1 MIPEL
6 GHFFLILALINAIVL
21 GSLPFYGAHTQ
32 HSGLMRLASKAS
44 IGQFVLLLASYI
56 CLTLAF
62 VQDDF
67 SVAYVA
73 NHSNT
78 LLPLRYKI
86 TAVWGSHEGSLL
98 LWILILSG
106 WMAAVAIFSKALT
119 AVMRA
124 RVLATLGFLSIG
136 FVSFALF
143 TSNPFERVL
152 PFIPID
158 GADLNPLLQDFGM
171 IVHPPMLYMGFV
183 GFAVVFAF
191 AIAGLLQG
199 DLDQKWAKW
208 ARPWTTVAWIFLTIG
223 IALGSWWAYY
233 ELGWGGWWFWD
244 PVENASF
251 MPWIAGTALLHSL
264 AATEKRGAYK
274 SWTVLL
280 AILTFSLSLLGT
292 FLVRSG
298 VLTSVHAFATD
309 PERGLFILT
318 FLGFAVGGALTLYAW
333 QFDKLK
339 SNNNYTLFSKEIAI
353 VLNNIL
359 LFSSLLVVFL
369 GTLYPLLADYLWEK
383 KVSIGPPFFD
393 PYFSFFFALILF
405 LIPFGQ
411 QMNWKQ
417 DKLKPLL
424 LKQFILL
431 AVAVILTLA
440 LIALFADKIL
450 LWPVLAISLALWL
463 ILSCINYLVNQSSN
477 AQSLFAGLKK
487 ISRSYWGMIVAH
499 IGVAITVI
507 GVIITSFYS
516 IEKDIRIE
524 PQQIVK
530 VENLSIKF
538 EKFDNFT
545 FENYISSQATLKVS
559 KNGRHLTTLKPE
571 KRRYRVSGQLMTEAA
586 IEPGFFGDL
595 YISLAQPLNKGAW
608 AIKVYYK
615 PFVRWIWLGAL
626 IMALGG
632 LLAVS
637 DKRYR
642 ARRFKKVSPKKESII
657 NES

>member
-6 GHFFLILALINAIVL
+6 GHFFLILALVNAVIL
-21 GSLPFYGAHTQ
+21 GTLPFYGAHTQ
-32 HSGLMRLASKAS
+32 HNGLMRLASKAA
-44 IGQFVLLLASYI
+44 IGQFILLLASYI
-56 CLTLAF
+56 CLTIAF

-78 LLPLRYKI
+78 LLPLRYKV

-98 LWILILSG
+98 LWIMILAA
-106 WMAAVAIFSKALT
+106 WMAAVALFSKALT
-119 AVMRA
+119 SVIRA
-124 RVLATLGFLSIG
+124 RVLATLGLISVG

-183 GFAVVFAF
+183 GFSVVFAF

-208 ARPWTTVAWIFLTIG
+208 ARPWTTVAWIFLTVG

-251 MPWIAGTALLHSL
+251 MPWLAGTALLHSL

-318 FLGFAVGGALTLYAW
+318 FLGLAVGGALALYAW

-339 SNNNYTLFSKEIAI
+339 SNNNYTLVSKEIAI
-353 VLNNIL
+353 VLNNVL
-359 LFSSLLVVFL
+359 LFSSLLVVLL
-369 GTLYPLLADYLWEK
+369 GTLYPLLADYLWGQ

-393 PYFSFFFALILF
+393 PYFSFFFAFILF

-417 DKLKPLL
+417 DKLSKVLMPQLALLGLAIIISSLL
-424 LKQFILL
+424 LSWL
-431 AVAVILTLA
+431 ASEL
-440 LIALFADKIL
+440 L
-450 LWPVLAISLALWL
+450 LWPVVGVSLSLWL
-463 ILSCINYLVNQSSN
+463 TLACLAYVVKLSKNASSFL
-477 AQSLFAGLKK
+477 QGIKK
-487 ISRSYWGMIVAH
+487 IRRSYWGMLLAHTGLAVTTIGAIV
-499 IGVAITVI
+499 T
-507 GVIITSFYS
+507 TFYS
-516 IEKDIRIE
+516 IEKDVRIE
-524 PQQIVK
+524 PQQTVAVGELDIY
-530 VENLSIKF
+530 F

-559 KNGRHLTTLKPE
+559 EDGDHLVTLKPE

-586 IEPGFFGDL
+586 IHPGLFSDL
-595 YISLAQPLNKGAW
+595 YISLAQPLEQGAW

-615 PFVRWIWLGAL
+615 PFVRWVWLGAL
-626 IMALGG
+626 LMALGG

-642 ARRFKKVSPKKESII
+642 QKKFTKVKGYR

>member
-6 GHFFLILALINAIVL
+6 GHFFLILALVNAIIL
-21 GSLPFYGAHTQ
+21 GTLPFYGAQMQ
-32 HSGLMRLASKAS
+32 HQGLMRLASKAA

-56 CLTLAF
+56 CLTLSF
-62 VQDDF
+62 IQSDF

-73 NHSNT
+73 NHSNS

-98 LWILILSG
+98 LWILILAA
-106 WMAAVAIFSKALT
+106 WMAAVAIFSKTLT
-119 AVMRA
+119 QVVRA
-124 RVLATLGFLSIG
+124 RVLATLGLITVG

-183 GFAVVFAF
+183 GFSVVFAF

-251 MPWIAGTALLHSL
+251 MPWLAGTALLHSL
-264 AATEKRGAYK
+264 AATEKREAYK

-298 VLTSVHAFATD
+298 VLTSVHAFATN
-309 PERGLFILT
+309 PERGYFILT

-333 QFDKLK
+333 QFDKIK
-339 SNNNYTLFSKEIAI
+339 SKTNYTLISKEIAI
-353 VLNNIL
+353 VINNIL
-359 LFSSLLVVFL
+359 LFCSLLVVLL
-369 GTLYPLLADYLWEK
+369 GTLYPLIAEFLWQE
-383 KVSIGPPFFD
+383 KVSIGPPFFN
-393 PYFSFFFALILF
+393 PYFSFFFAFILF

-411 QMNWKQ
+411 NMNWKQ
-417 DKLKPLL
+417 DNLKSVIKPYSVLFVVSLGLATLL
-424 LKQFILL
+424 IWLIVG
-431 AVAVILTLA
+431 AIEPLA
-440 LIALFADKIL
+440 LLGLMLGIWLFIACFYYLFAQSRKSKS
-450 LWPVLAISLALWL
+450 WLAGLSKISL
-463 ILSCINYLVNQSSN
+463 
-477 AQSLFAGLKK
+477 
-487 ISRSYWGMIVAH
+487 SYWGMIVAH
-499 IGVAITVI
+499 IGVAVSVI
-507 GVIITSFYS
+507 GIVITSYYS
-516 IEKDIRIE
+516 IEKDIRIKPKE
-524 PQQIVK
+524 SVQ
-530 VENLSIKF
+530 VENLSIYFADFK
-538 EKFDNFT
+538 NFNH
-545 FENYISSQATLKVS
+545 ENYLSSQAVFEIS
-559 KNGRHLTTLKPE
+559 KDGSYFTTLKPE
-571 KRRYRVSGQLMTEAA
+571 KRRYQVSKQLMTEAA
-586 IEPGFFGDL
+586 IKPGFFSDL
-595 YISLAQPLNKGAW
+595 YISMAEPLAEGAW
-608 AIKVYYK
+608 AIRLYYK
-615 PFVRWIWLGAL
+615 PFVRWIWLGSIL
-626 IMALGG
+626 MALGG

-642 ARRFKKVSPKKESII
+642 QKKLAKFKTAKDEAVI
-657 NES
+657 

>member
-6 GHFFLILALINAIVL
+6 GHFFLILALVNAVIL
-21 GSLPFYGAHTQ
+21 GTLPFYGAHVQ
-32 HSGLMRLASKAS
+32 HNGLMRLAPKAS
-44 IGQFVLLLASYI
+44 IGQFILLLASYI
-56 CLTLAF
+56 CLTIAF

-119 AVMRA
+119 SVMRT
-124 RVLATLGFLSIG
+124 RVLATLGLISVG

-183 GFAVVFAF
+183 GFSVVFAF

-208 ARPWTTVAWIFLTIG
+208 ARPWTTVAWIFLTVG

-251 MPWIAGTALLHSL
+251 MPWLVGTALLHSL

-318 FLGFAVGGALTLYAW
+318 FLGLAVGGALTLYAW

-339 SNNNYTLFSKEIAI
+339 SNNNYTLVSKEIAI
-353 VLNNIL
+353 VLNNVL
-359 LFSSLLVVFL
+359 LFCSLLVVFL
-369 GTLYPLLADYLWEK
+369 GTLYPLIADYLWQE

-393 PYFSFFFALILF
+393 PYFSFFFAFILF

-417 DKLKPLL
+417 NKLK
-424 LKQFILL
+424 
-431 AVAVILTLA
+431 TLA
-440 LIALFADKIL
+440 IQQLELFLLSMVIAFVSIYGLADKIEWFAL
-450 LWPVLAISLALWL
+450 LGISLGLWL
-463 ILSCINYLVNQSSN
+463 MLSCLFYLYGQTKN
-477 AQSLFAGLKK
+477 AKSLFTGLKK
-487 ISRSYWGMIVAH
+487 ITRSYWGMIVAH
-499 IGVAITVI
+499 IGVAVTVI
-507 GVIITSFYS
+507 GVIVTTFYS
-516 IEKDIRIE
+516 LEKDVRIA
-524 PQQIVK
+524 PQETVAVQ
-530 VENLSIKF
+530 NLEIEF
-538 EKFDNFT
+538 VKFDNFT

-559 KNGRHLTTLKPE
+559 KNGESLAVLKPE
-571 KRRYRVSGQLMTEAA
+571 KRRYRVSNQLMTEAA
-586 IEPGFFGDL
+586 INPGFFSDL
-595 YISLAQPLNKGAW
+595 YISLAQPLENGAW

-626 IMALGG
+626 LMALGG

-642 ARRFKKVSPKKESII
+642 EKKFKQRAKTKEV
-657 NES
+657 NAQ

>member
-6 GHFFLILALINAIVL
+6 GHFFLILALVNAVIL
-21 GSLPFYGAHTQ
+21 GTLPFYGAHTQ
-32 HSGLMRLASKAS
+32 HKGLMRLASKAS
-44 IGQFVLLLASYI
+44 VGQFILVLASYI
-56 CLTLAF
+56 CLTIAF
-62 VQDDF
+62 VQSDF
-67 SVAYVA
+67 SVSYVA
-73 NHSNT
+73 NHSSNIT
-78 LLPLRYKI
+78 PLRYKI
-86 TAVWGSHEGSLL
+86 TAVWGAHEGSLL
-98 LWILILSG
+98 LWIVILAA
-106 WMAAVAIFSKALT
+106 WMAAVSIFSKALT
-119 AVMRA
+119 PEMRA
-124 RVLATLGFLSIG
+124 RVLGTLGLISVG

-158 GADLNPLLQDFGM
+158 GSDLNPLLQDFGM

-183 GFAVVFAF
+183 GFSVVFGF

-208 ARPWTTVAWIFLTIG
+208 ARPWTTIAWVFMTIG

-244 PVENASF
+244 PSENAAF
-251 MPWIAGTALLHSL
+251 MPWIAGTALMHSL

-274 SWTVLL
+274 SWTLL
-280 AILTFSLSLLGT
+280 LSILTFSLSLLGT
-292 FLVRSG
+292 FIIRSG
-298 VLTSVHAFATD
+298 ALTSVHAFAND

-318 FLGFAVGGALTLYAW
+318 FLGIAVGGALSLYAW

-339 SNNNYTLFSKEIAI
+339 SNNNYTLISKEIAI
-353 VLNNIL
+353 VLNNVL
-359 LFSSLLVVFL
+359 LFCCLLVVFL
-369 GTLYPLLADYLWEK
+369 GTLYPLIADYFLEQ

-393 PYFSFFFALILF
+393 PYFSFFFAFILF

-417 DKLKPLL
+417 NKLKTIAIE
-424 LKQFILL
+424 QFILL
-431 AVAVILTLA
+431 ALAIVIAVFTIFSLTGELD
-440 LIALFADKIL
+440 LFAL
-450 LWPVLAISLALWL
+450 LGISLAIWL
-463 ILSCINYLVNQSSN
+463 MLSCLLYLYAQTKN
-477 AQSLFAGLKK
+477 AKSQLAGLKK
-487 ISRSYWGMIVAH
+487 LSRSYWGMIVAH
-499 IGVAITVI
+499 IGVAVTVI
-507 GVIITSFYS
+507 GVIVTTIYSF
-516 IEKDIRIE
+516 EKDVRIE
-524 PQQIVK
+524 AKHTVQ
-530 VENLSIKF
+530 VENLSIYF
-538 EKFDNFT
+538 EKFDNYT

-559 KNGRHLTTLKPE
+559 KNGNYLTTLKPE
-571 KRRYRVSGQLMTEAA
+571 KRRYQVSNQLMTEAA

-595 YISLAQPLNKGAW
+595 YISLAQPLENGAW

-632 LLAVS
+632 LLAIS

-642 ARRFKKVSPKKESII
+642 EKKFRKVKAIKE
-657 NES
+657 EGLV